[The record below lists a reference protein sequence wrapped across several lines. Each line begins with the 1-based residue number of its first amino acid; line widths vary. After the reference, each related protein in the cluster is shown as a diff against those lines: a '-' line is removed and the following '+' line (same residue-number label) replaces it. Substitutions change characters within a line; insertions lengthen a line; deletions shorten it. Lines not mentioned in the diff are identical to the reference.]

1 MKPLFPLLLFC
12 LAIAVAAAADDAEC
26 VVRFS
31 NNDRLVGSMAALSS
45 DRMVW
50 KSPVLEQPAS
60 FSLKKVVD
68 LSLPATL
75 QETRVGH
82 EATIKLTNGD
92 VVRGQLASVT
102 DDAVAVDT
110 WYAGRMNFNLVM
122 IAG

>member
-12 LAIAVAAAADDAEC
+12 PAIAVAAAADDAEC

-31 NNDRLVGSMAALSS
+31 NNDRLVGSVASLSS

-50 KSPVLEQPAS
+50 KSPMLEKPAS
-60 FSLKKVVD
+60 FFLKHVVD
-68 LSLPATL
+68 ISLPATQ
-75 QETRVGH
+75 QETPVGY

-102 DDAVAVDT
+102 DDAV
-110 WYAGRMNFNLVM
+110 
-122 IAG
+122 